1 MPSVHSALTHWYRSI
16 QSGRVTEDPFR
27 YSYQFIYLAHFKP
40 RVHRRWLNI
49 HLKLIWIIKCPKVWN
64 YLLIFIIKINLLHSF
79 CTHAGFSDWCLLCLH
94 LVTLWETG
102 FLLLCNWACERH
114 ENHLSLKLN
123 FIKLKLVLIISVSL
137 TPERRVKLIFE
148 FVYMWHRM
156 DLWSDCGSACCN
168 GPGDCCCC
176 SLLQAKKQKFRKY
189 VNVNLCYSSWLS
201 FT

>member
-1 MPSVHSALTHWYRSI
+1 MHSALTHWYRSI

-102 FLLLCNWACERH
+102 LLLLCNWACERH

-148 FVYMWHRM
+148 FVYRWHRWIHVVIVGVGAPVAM
-156 DLWSDCGSACCN
+156 VLVIVAV
-168 GPGDCCCC
+168 
-176 SLLQAKKQKFRKY
+176 A
-189 VNVNLCYSSWLS
+189 LCYRQRNRNSGSMWM
-201 FT
+201 